1 MQWDADGKAVDEA
14 ATISGSHLQRSIKQ
28 YKCEGWRDGTVGLAP
43 LPQSLNLVLNM
54 HGEQLT
60 TACTLAPGD
69 QTPSSGF
76 CGLCI
81 HGILTHTHKHTYI
94 QRQKKSLKKL
104 IHRQERSIH
113 L

>member
-1 MQWDADGKAVDEA
+1 MQWDADGKAVYEA
-14 ATISGSHLQRSIKQ
+14 ATISGSHLQRSTKQ

-54 HGEQLT
+54 HSEQLT
-60 TACTLAPGD
+60 TTCTLAPGD

-81 HGILTHTHKHTYI
+81 HVAYLHTHTNTHTYKG
-94 QRQKKSLKKL
+94 KKSL
-104 IHRQERSIH
+104 
-113 L
+113 